1 MVKTSR
7 RTILPNFRTGHLP
20 GLAELYELNYIQLR
34 RLVADFDLIP
44 DASVSRAKGALDL
57 HLTVLDRA
65 RYTTTLRLTY
75 RFNDESGSYPA
86 PDAIIRL
93 YHDAQSA
100 EVISHS
106 RRRGRKHAEYDRS
119 YHHYPMPMKWE
130 ANRFLQKW
138 LAYCLIQGHGYS
150 PGRDQ
155 YLEAVRAVT
164 GEKTLDV
171 ES

>member
-57 HLTVLDRA
+57 HLAVLDRA